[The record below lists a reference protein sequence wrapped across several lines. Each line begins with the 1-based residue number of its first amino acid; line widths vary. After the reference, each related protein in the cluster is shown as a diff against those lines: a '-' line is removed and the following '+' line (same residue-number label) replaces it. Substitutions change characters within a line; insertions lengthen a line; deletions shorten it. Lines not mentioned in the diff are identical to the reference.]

1 MRMRACTIAD
11 CIEPLQLRNPVDYC
25 VHHHWLHSFTQIWLP
40 SISVLN
46 YKRSQRN
53 IIALK
58 SMHANTNTHMHTQT
72 HTQTRTK
79 TRTHKNTHTHTNT
92 CTHTNTHTHICMH
105 AQLLS
110 PVLSWLH
117 TNLSPLRLFLTSL
130 ATHARTLA
138 SFLQGPLLTVLVSL
152 LSVIHTLKMA
162 EKKEKKN
169 YAGSKTLPASIKE
182 RDTLAR
188 SAVSLPHQRKKK
200 TIGDL

>member
-92 CTHTNTHTHICMH
+92 CTHTNTHTQKH
-105 AQLLS
+105 A
-110 PVLSWLH
+110 H
-117 TNLSPLRLFLTSL
+117 TQ
-130 ATHARTLA
+130 THARTQTRTHTYACMHSCSPQCCPGSTPICLPYA
-138 SFLQGPLLTVLVSL
+138 SS
-152 LSVIHTLKMA
+152 
-162 EKKEKKN
+162 
-169 YAGSKTLPASIKE
+169 
-182 RDTLAR
+182 
-188 SAVSLPHQRKKK
+188 
-200 TIGDL
+200 

>member
-138 SFLQGPLLTVLVSL
+138 SFLLGPLLTVLVSL